1 MTCCLALASFDEPTK
16 SSSGAILRYVGARV
30 EPFQLYGPL
39 AQRPF
44 FSLVAPQADIIIA
57 TGHGEP
63 NAFFLQN
70 ESLVWSVGNYNVNEI
85 KGKVIKLV
93 SCLTAKE
100 LGPDLVLNGVCC
112 FLGYD
117 DDITWII
124 NSEYSFQPWMDR
136 DAKLALMPVID
147 GINAL
152 LDGKTCAEAH
162 QIEISEDY
170 INAAST
176 DFELVSACLLSN
188 AQHCV
193 MIGDGNATVR
203 ARPKITLPL
212 PPPPLLI

>member
-44 FSLVAPQADIIIA
+44 FSLIAPQADVIIA

-70 ESLVWSVGNYNVNEI
+70 ESLVWSVGNYNLREI
-85 KGKVIKLV
+85 KDKVIKLV
-93 SCLTAKE
+93 SCQTGKE
-100 LGPDLVLNGVCC
+100 LGPDLVQNGARC

-117 DDITWII
+117 DDITWIM
-124 NSEYSFQPWMDR
+124 NSEYSFQPWLDP

-162 QIEISEDY
+162 EIEISEDL

-176 DFELVSACLLSN
+176 DFELVSACLQSN
-188 AQHCV
+188 AAHCV
-193 MIGDGNATVR
+193 IIGDVNATIKPR
-203 ARPKITLPL
+203 LNISLP